1 MTQLSCKS
9 VVTSFA
15 AQALKLRDTII
26 SFLKMLHCYS
36 FSYSRVATLKIASGI
51 SVYMEARGGAV
62 V

>member
-1 MTQLSCKS
+1 